1 MSKETKLG
9 IFAFLVIAGAIWG
22 YNYLKGSNLLAR
34 TQVFSAHY
42 ENIGDL
48 MVSSPVKINGFQVGS
63 VTRVYLEETNMQSII
78 AEFTVRNDISIPTTT
93 TAVIVPGGIMGGAA
107 IDLDFTGVCS
117 GQDCAQSGAILEGR
131 QLGLLQQMLGDQE
144 IDRYMARIK
153 EGMNGLLDTL
163 TLMSE
168 DETSNNLVGRGL
180 NNTRNILAS
189 TRTATADL
197 ALLVDRLGKQLPAI
211 MNDLQSVT
219 GTLKTSNTDIA
230 GMLANANTVTKQV
243 AGADLGQ
250 TIAKSQEALQAVEK
264 TAAELGKATDEL
276 KTVLSRIEQGD
287 GTLGKLINEP
297 ELYNQLNTMARN
309 VDLLLQDVRLNPKRY
324 INVSVF
330 GKKDKG
336 YVYPAEDPAFPPL
349 K

>member
-9 IFAFLVIAGAIWG
+9 IFAFIVIAGAIWG
-22 YNYLKGSNLLAR
+22 YNYLKGSNLLSR

-42 ENIGDL
+42 ENIGEL
-48 MVSSPVKINGFQVGS
+48 MVSAPVKINGFQVGS
-63 VTRVYLEETNMQSII
+63 VTRVFLEESDMQTII
-78 AEFTVRNDISIPTTT
+78 AEFTVRNDISIPANT
-93 TAVIVPGGIMGGAA
+93 TAVIVPGGLMGGAA
-107 IDLDFTGVCS
+107 IDLEFDGVCS
-117 GQDCAQSGAILEGR
+117 GADCAESGAVLAGR
-131 QLGLLQQMLGDQE
+131 QLGLLQQMMGDDE
-144 IDRYMARIK
+144 IDKYLAK
-153 EGMNGLLDTL
+153 LKDGMNQLMDTL

-168 DETSNNLVGRGL
+168 DENSQNLVGRGL
-180 NNTRNILAS
+180 NNTRNILAN
-189 TRTATADL
+189 TRTATEDL
-197 ALLVDRLGKQLPAI
+197 ALLVDRLSAQLPAI

-243 AGADLGQ
+243 AQADLGQ
-250 TIAKSQEALQAVEK
+250 TIAKSQQALLAVET
-264 TAAELGKATDEL
+264 TAAELGKATSEL
-276 KTVLSRIEQGD
+276 KTVLARIENGD

-297 ELYNQLNTMARN
+297 ELYNQLNVMARN

-336 YVYPAEDPAFPPL
+336 YIYPEEDPAFSPR